1 MKQIYTDYI
10 VVNVDN
16 YQVINHRT
24 GKSGWFCNL
33 NLMPIEPSK
42 SLSVDDKKQGIAKYA
57 YTTSLPFRVD
67 KDMLI
72 GGSMLCE
79 SEDFKNMK
87 LHCDELINFGFYRR
101 CLNLANI
108 LDTYTPI
115 SENINDYK
123 IICTISD
130 KLEYLLESRLRTVLR
145 SQENRLLDSLSDG
158 IIAKMSKRIN
168 AHEDITQVVKDVMT
182 IDKEYY
188 KEPEYKIIDEKEF

>member
-1 MKQIYTDYI
+1 MKQTFTDYI
-10 VVNVDN
+10 VVNIDN
-16 YQVINHRT
+16 YQVINHRN

-33 NLMPIEPSK
+33 NLMPIEPGK
-42 SLSVDDKKQGIAKYA
+42 SLNIDANKQGIAKYA
-57 YTTSLPFRVD
+57 FTTSLPFRVD

-79 SEDFKNMK
+79 SDSKNMK

-115 SENINDYK
+115 SVNMSDYK
-123 IICTISD
+123 IICAISD
-130 KLEYLLESRLRTVLR
+130 KLEYLLENRLKTVLR
-145 SQENRLLDSLSDG
+145 SQENKLLDALSDG